1 MAHVAGH
8 EVGRISGPLL
18 KSNLQRTSDLAFET
32 DLLYIAHT
40 NGKIGIKT
48 DAPAFELTVDGKT
61 FTNTSLI
68 ATNSAQLGNFQV
80 TGTGFSTPTGDITIG
95 LVDGSGN
102 PKAGDIVMN
111 ELRTASL
118 SFTNSTI
125 SSSDD
130 IIIQPG
136 PGTGIFRIPTD
147 LKSYGDIHAT
157 GDITFDGNLLISG
170 DDATEDTIT
179 IGGELDSNLVP
190 DQTLTYD
197 LGSNTQRWGHIYT
210 NRILDLND
218 VAIQGDLSFNGI
230 AVNLSLI
237 HI

>member
-18 KSNLQRTSDLAFET
+18 KSNLQRTSDLSFET

-40 NGKIGIKT
+40 NGKIGIKD
-48 DAPAFELTVDGKT
+48 DAPAFDLTIDGT
-61 FTNTSLI
+61 TNTPSSII
-68 ATNSAQLGNFQV
+68 ATNSANIGNFTV
-80 TGTGFSTPTGDITIG
+80 NSTGFNTPTGDITIG
-95 LVDGSGN
+95 LVDSLGN

-130 IIIQPG
+130 IVIQPG

-170 DDATEDTIT
+170 DNANEDTIT

-190 DQTLTYD
+190 DQTLTYN

-210 NRILDLND
+210 CLLYTSPSPRDTMSSRMPSS
-218 VAIQGDLSFNGI
+218 A
-230 AVNLSLI
+230 
-237 HI
+237 